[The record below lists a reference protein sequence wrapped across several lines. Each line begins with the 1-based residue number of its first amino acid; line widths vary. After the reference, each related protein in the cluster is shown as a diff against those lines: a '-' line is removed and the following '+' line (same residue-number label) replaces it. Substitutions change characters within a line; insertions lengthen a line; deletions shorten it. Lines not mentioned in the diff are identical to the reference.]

1 MWLKVF
7 CKMVFCKM
15 VFCKILTGS
24 GKKILPSSTHKKE
37 DDCELQSSSLESCYV
52 RLLCRVDGAHRAG
65 VSASAAVDAGV
76 WIDGVNVTLVDSAL
90 RALACA
96 SSASYAISF

>member
-1 MWLKVF
+1 MITLQLLKN
-7 CKMVFCKM
+7 
-15 VFCKILTGS
+15 
-24 GKKILPSSTHKKE
+24 
-37 DDCELQSSSLESCYV
+37 V

-65 VSASAAVDAGV
+65 IGASAAVDAGV

-96 SSASYAISF
+96 CAASYAISF

>member
-1 MWLKVF
+1 
-7 CKMVFCKM
+7 M

>member
-1 MWLKVF
+1 M
-7 CKMVFCKM
+7 
-15 VFCKILTGS
+15 
-24 GKKILPSSTHKKE
+24 
-37 DDCELQSSSLESCYV
+37 
-52 RLLCRVDGAHRAG
+52 DGAHRAG
-65 VSASAAVDAGV
+65 IGAGAAVDASV

>member
-1 MWLKVF
+1 MFRKQ
-7 CKMVFCKM
+7 KDERKTT
-15 VFCKILTGS
+15 LTLLHLFVS
-24 GKKILPSSTHKKE
+24 N
-37 DDCELQSSSLESCYV
+37 V